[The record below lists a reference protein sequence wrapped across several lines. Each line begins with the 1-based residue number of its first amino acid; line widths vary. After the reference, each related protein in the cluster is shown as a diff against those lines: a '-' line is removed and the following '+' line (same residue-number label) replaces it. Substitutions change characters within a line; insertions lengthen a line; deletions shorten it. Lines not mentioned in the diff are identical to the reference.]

1 MSDAVTALRAQVARQ
16 VAHWRVATAA
26 LGDLESF
33 ASASAWSSLEQYL
46 GLALRSHLTDAV
58 GRLGLEADALA
69 ADLRAARTGADLEQV
84 RRRVIRFRH
93 RYLQTETVMDFYG
106 DAVNTRTNPHLAAL
120 LSACDAIAV
129 QGMTQVLKPL
139 GLDVPPVLTYLEKG
153 MGAAITR
160 FGLRLW
166 DEGSLSPVAAIKITR
181 HNLRRPTSLVHEIGH
196 QIAHQTS
203 WTPELATAIR
213 ARLGPVSPPVA
224 DAWVGWTSEVNAD
237 AFAFAH
243 TGYASVAALHDVVA
257 GEDRRVF
264 SLPIGDPHPVPYLR
278 VLLGA
283 RMCARAYGPGPWD
296 DLTRAWIAS
305 HPLRG
310 APEAVRALIEGSL
323 EHLGTIVDLCLFTPM
338 RAFGGRPLAALVDPL
353 AVSPDRLTSLDRDA
367 QRGMDRSTYWLWQ
380 ECTRLLALTGYKL
393 ATAPELAARLIE
405 EQEAWMVRLGTTARA
420 AA

>member
-16 VAHWRVATAA
+16 VAHWGAATAA

-33 ASASAWSSLEQYL
+33 ASAPAWSSLEQYL
-46 GLALRSHLTDAV
+46 GLALRRHLTDAV
-58 GRLGLEADALA
+58 GRLRLEADALA
-69 ADLRAARTGADLEQV
+69 ADLRAARAGADLDRV
-84 RRRVIRFRH
+84 RRRVIRFRR

-106 DAVNTRTNPHLAAL
+106 DAINTRTNPRLAAL

-129 QGMTQVLKPL
+129 QGMTQALKPL
-139 GLDVPPVLTYLEKG
+139 GLDVAPVLTYLEKG
-153 MGAAITR
+153 MGGAITR

-196 QIAHQTS
+196 QFAHQTN
-203 WTPELATAIR
+203 WTPELAAAIR

-224 DAWVGWTSEVNAD
+224 EAWAGWTSEVNAD

-257 GEDRRVF
+257 DDDRRVF

-296 DLTRAWIAS
+296 DLATAWTAS
-305 HPLRG
+305 HPLRA
-310 APEAVRALIEGSL
+310 APEAVRALIDGSL

-338 RAFGGRPLAALVDPL
+338 RAFGGRPLAALVDPMAVGPERL
-353 AVSPDRLTSLDRDA
+353 ASLDRDA
-367 QRGMDRSTYWLWQ
+367 RRGMGRSTYWLWQ
-380 ECTRLLALTGYKL
+380 ECMRLLALAGFKL
-393 ATAPELAARLIE
+393 ATTPELADSIIE
-405 EQEAWMVRLGTTARA
+405 EQETWMVRLSTTAKEA
-420 AA
+420 A